1 MENNQHS
8 KGERNTS
15 GKEATNFTNEQPG
28 QQLPS
33 NSEMEKMSGPNK
45 PENEHHSESSRPE
58 KENET
63 LGTP

>member
-15 GKEATNFTNEQPG
+15 GKEATRFTNEQPG

-33 NSEMEKMSGPNK
+33 NRGAEKT
-45 PENEHHSESSRPE
+45 NEESINLKEQHSESSMPE

>member
-15 GKEATNFTNEQPG
+15 GEEATNFTNEQPG

-33 NSEMEKMSGPNK
+33 DSEMEKMSGANK
-45 PENEHHSESSRPE
+45 PENEYHSESSRPE